1 MRADLHKLIVDK
13 ESEID
18 RLLNDVTN
26 REAETQRLQSRCRD
40 SDTVRSQLLQVREVN
55 ERLEAERREWRD
67 KVSAFERRVQE
78 LSELMNLELQKG
90 YESEKEK
97 QQMRIDQQ
105 Y

>member
-97 QQMRIDQQ
+97 
-105 Y
+105 

>member
-1 MRADLHKLIVDK
+1 
-13 ESEID
+13 
-18 RLLNDVTN
+18 
-26 REAETQRLQSRCRD
+26 
-40 SDTVRSQLLQVREVN
+40 VREVN

-97 QQMRIDQQ
+97 QQMRID
-105 Y
+105 